1 MPLATILDRFRRK
14 PPAWEAEDPV
24 QRATAVRNLPPDH
37 VDVARSL
44 VKADPDAR
52 VRRAA
57 LARLMPDLDLALEV
71 LRGDT
76 ETSVKNEAQEALL
89 AMALQGADEAV
100 AARAAAALSEQRL
113 LIAISRDAR
122 HETVRDAALAR
133 IADERALAT
142 LSKTAPH
149 PRTRMDALLRVQDP
163 ALRLDVALKCEHKDV
178 AAAAA
183 ESLQAED
190 ALRAVA
196 ERGRAKSA
204 QKKARARLQ
213 ALFPP
218 PAPAP
223 AVEPEPEPEPAPAPE
238 AAVAPPPVEPVPA
251 ASDPARERAHA
262 LAAREAFVA
271 RAQGL
276 QATAADTGAIDAL
289 RHEWQA
295 LPALEGP
302 EADAIAE
309 RFTAACA
316 AAHHAAA
323 EREQAEARRPQ
334 LEEKLLALEKI
345 AAAEAPTPEER
356 RQAGDLRREW
366 ERGGPVPK
374 DLAERFQAV
383 RQALLGKAAAEREQ
397 REQSAREN
405 VAKVEARVVAVEAV
419 VARADAPLKDLE
431 HALREVKSLLDNPG
445 PFPGKAEKDAV
456 FERLKAARAALFPRA
471 QEAREAAEWSRFS
484 NLGVQ
489 EQLVQQVEALLA
501 ETDLDKVARVVRD
514 LDERWKAARQVPKE
528 EGEALW
534 QRFKAA
540 RDQVRARLDEHFAKR
555 AQEFAAARAK
565 REELIAQAEALQA
578 STEWV
583 KTAEALKALQA
594 EWKQA
599 GPLPHKES
607 DALWQRF
614 RAACDAFFSRRK
626 GDLAEKKEA
635 WSKNL
640 ERKEA
645 LCARAEE
652 LARSSDWDAAA
663 AELKKLQ
670 AEWKT
675 AGPVPK
681 KKSDEVWV
689 RFKAAGDLFFE
700 RYKKR
705 DELARSAALEARTAL
720 VVDLEAFAAAAT
732 VDDARDGLEA
742 RLSAWRQAPAADGAE
757 TEALQARFFA
767 ARAAVIARA
776 PEAFRGTDHDPELKK
791 QRLEKLIAKVEA
803 MAASAEE
810 APTAPADLGAKL
822 REALAQNALGG
833 RGAAEQ
839 KRRAAHDE
847 VDAARQAFARS
858 ADLSVP
864 GFEELKQRFEAAC
877 RKAAN

>member
-14 PPAWEAEDPV
+14 PPAWEAEDPGL
-24 QRATAVRNLPPDH
+24 RASAVRNLTEDH

-44 VKADPDAR
+44 VKADPDPR

-57 LARLMPDLDLALEV
+57 LARLMPDLGLALEV
-71 LRGDT
+71 LRGDP
-76 ETSVKNEAQEALL
+76 ETAVRSEAQEALL
-89 AMALQGADEAV
+89 KMALESGDDAV
-100 AARAAAALSEQRL
+100 ARPAAAALTEPRVL
-113 LIAISRDAR
+113 LAISRDAR
-122 HETVRDAALAR
+122 LESVRDAALLR
-133 IADERALAT
+133 ITDERALAT

-149 PRTRMDALLRVQDP
+149 PKTRMDALLRVQDP

-183 ESLQAED
+183 ESLTSED

-204 QKKARARLQ
+204 QKKARGRL
-213 ALFPP
+213 ATLFPP
-218 PAPAP
+218 PTPAP
-223 AVEPEPEPEPAPAPE
+223 VAAPEPEPEPVAAAPEPPAPSAPAPAPAPDRT
-238 AAVAPPPVEPVPA
+238 AAIAE
-251 ASDPARERAHA
+251 
-262 LAAREAFVA
+262 REAFVT
-271 RAQGL
+271 RAQAL
-276 QATAADTGAIDAL
+276 QSTAADTAAIDAL

-295 LPALEGP
+295 LPALEGQ
-302 EADAIAE
+302 EAAAVAE

-316 AAHHAAA
+316 AAHQAAQ

-334 LEEKLLALEKI
+334 LEEKLAVLERI

-366 ERGGPVPK
+366 ERSAPVPR
-374 DLAERFQAV
+374 DLAERFKGV
-383 RQALLGKAAAEREQ
+383 SQALLAKSAAEREQ
-397 REQSAREN
+397 REQKAREN
-405 VAKVEARVVAVEAV
+405 VEKCEQRALAIEKVVAH
-419 VARADAPLKDLE
+419 ADAPLKDLE
-431 HALREVKSLLDNPG
+431 HALREIKALLDNPG
-445 PFPGKAEKDAV
+445 PFPGKPQKDA
-456 FERLKAARAALFPRA
+456 FAERLKAARAALFPRA

-489 EQLVQQVEALLA
+489 EQLVQQVEALVA
-501 ETDLDKVARVVRD
+501 ETDFDKAARLVRD
-514 LDERWKAARQVPKE
+514 IDERWKSARQVPKE

-534 QRFKAA
+534 LRFKAA

-565 REELIAQAEALQA
+565 REELIARAEALKD
-578 STEWV
+578 SGEWV
-583 KTAEALKALQA
+583 KTAEELKALQA
-594 EWKQA
+594 AWKAA
-599 GPLPHKES
+599 GVLPHKES

-626 GDLAEKKEA
+626 QDLAGKKEA
-635 WSKNL
+635 WAKNL

-652 LARSSDWDAAA
+652 LAQSSDWDGAA

-681 KKSDEVWV
+681 KKSDEIWN
-689 RFKAAGDLFFE
+689 RFKAAGDLFFD

-705 DELARSAALEARTAL
+705 DELTRTAALAARTAL

-732 VDDARDGLEA
+732 AGDARAGLES
-742 RLSAWRQAPAADGAE
+742 RLAAWRQAPALDGAE
-757 TEALQARFFA
+757 AEALQARFFA
-767 ARAAVIARA
+767 ARAAVVART
-776 PEAFRGTDHDPELKK
+776 PEAFAGTEHDPELKR
-791 QRLEKLIAKVEA
+791 QRLEKVIARVDALAGSAVEP
-803 MAASAEE
+803 
-810 APTAPADLGAKL
+810 APGPADLGSRL

-833 RGAAEQ
+833 RGAQEAH
-839 KRRAAHDE
+839 RRANQDE
-847 VDAARQAFARS
+847 VNAARQAFARS
-858 ADLSVP
+858 ADPSVP
-864 GFEELKQRFEAAC
+864 DFEALKARFEAAIG
-877 RKAAN
+877 RLTAK